1 MPMEHRPASYY
12 SAPMRYGFYLPTR
25 GRSATPEALQTLVMR
40 GEALGFHSVVIADHV
55 VFPVR
60 IASKYPY
67 TVSGVFPGE
76 GDTLEQLTL
85 TAFVAAHTRRLRLVT
100 SVMIL
105 PHRPPVLAA
114 KMLATLDVLS
124 AGRLTVGVGVGWLRE
139 EFEALGAPDFD
150 RRGAASDEIL
160 TIFKRLWTGE
170 PARFSGEFFRFDEVR
185 CLPAPLQKPHP
196 PIWIGGHSRAALR
209 RAARHGDGWHPVGA
223 NPASMLGPAELRQ
236 RIAELHR
243 LSEAEGRDPATMT
256 IAYKAPLYDV
266 ELGAAA
272 SGRRPFSGTDD
283 QVREDIATYAA
294 LGVQE
299 LIFDFR
305 SDDAARSLERMER
318 FAKLTGLGGETLRR

>member
-1 MPMEHRPASYY
+1 
-12 SAPMRYGFYLPTR
+12 MRYGFYLPTR
-25 GRSATPEALQTLVMR
+25 GRSATPDALQRLVQR
-40 GEALGFHSVVIADHV
+40 GEALGFHSVVVADHV
-55 VFPVR
+55 VFPLR

-67 TVSGVFPGE
+67 TVSGVFPGS

-85 TAFVAAHTRRLRLVT
+85 VAFIAAHTQRLRLVT

-124 AGRLTVGVGVGWLRE
+124 RGRLTVGVGVGWLRE

-160 TIFKRLWTGE
+160 TIFKTLWTGS
-170 PARFSGEFFRFDEVR
+170 PASFRGEFFRFADVR
-185 CLPAPLQKPHP
+185 CLPVPIQKPHP

-223 NPASMLGPAELRQ
+223 NPASMLGPAELRGLLG
-236 RIAELHR
+236 ELRR
-243 LSEAEGRDPATMT
+243 LTEAEGRDPASLT

-266 ELGAAA
+266 ERSGDGG
-272 SGRRPFSGTDD
+272 GRRPFSGSDD
-283 QVREDIATYAA
+283 QVRDDIATYAA
-294 LGVQE
+294 LGVHE

-305 SDDAARSLERMER
+305 SDEVAESLERMER
-318 FAKLTGLGGETLRR
+318 FAALMELGRGAMRR